1 MCKSNALHVEGS
13 KLLHLLQFNCVPM
26 FRQITNVIQ
35 SQSVRRSPRLSQR
48 FVPRHNAGDS
58 NESLERSSLV
68 TTYHH
73 SRVTSSSNGQ
83 NVAVLNESG
92 QRFPTNGATDAG
104 SVTKQLFHEKKVTR
118 HTTSYSST
126 TGQPYTGSPIE
137 VGTESSEDSDVEST
151 SQLSGCVQ
159 ASNITPSTAERFRS
173 AKSAAFRPRRTD
185 MPRHLF
191 GKLCLL
197 YTLMCTI
204 YWIHIYPCII
214 LTCKMLNTCVLYLY
228 PLIW

>member
-1 MCKSNALHVEGS
+1 MCKSNALHVES
-13 KLLHLLQFNCVPM
+13 SNLLHLLQFNCVPI

-73 SRVTSSSNGQ
+73 SRVTNSSNGQ

-92 QRFPTNGATDAG
+92 QRFPTNAATDAG

-151 SQLSGCVQ
+151 SQCVQ
-159 ASNITPSTAERFRS
+159 TSNITPSTTERFRS
-173 AKSAAFRPRRTD
+173 AKSTTFRPRRTD

-197 YTLMCTI
+197 YTLMCT
-204 YWIHIYPCII
+204 
-214 LTCKMLNTCVLYLY
+214 T
-228 PLIW
+228 

>member
-1 MCKSNALHVEGS
+1 MRYLNFHVCLCIS
-13 KLLHLLQFNCVPM
+13 HYFVIWLCTLIC
-26 FRQITNVIQ
+26 RQVTNVIQ

-48 FVPRHNAGDS
+48 FISRLNTGDS

-73 SRVTSSSNGQ
+73 SSRITRSSNGE

-92 QRFPTNGATDAG
+92 QRFPANETSDSGN
-104 SVTKQLFHEKKVTR
+104 VTKQLFSEKKVSTR

-137 VGTESSEDSDVEST
+137 VGTESSEDSDVETESQST
-151 SQLSGCVQ
+151 QQSSRFLLAPNVTP
-159 ASNITPSTAERFRS
+159 NINERFRS
-173 AKSAAFRPRRTD
+173 TSAKTTSFRPRRTD

-191 GKLCLL
+191 GKTSV
-197 YTLMCTI
+197 YF
-204 YWIHIYPCII
+204 IHTCIFN
-214 LTCKMLNTCVLYLY
+214 L
-228 PLIW
+228 

>member
-1 MCKSNALHVEGS
+1 MTKCIDCMLIV
-13 KLLHLLQFNCVPM
+13 LM
-26 FRQITNVIQ
+26 YRQITNVIQ

-48 FVPRHNAGDS
+48 FVSRLNAGDS

-73 SRVTSSSNGQ
+73 TSRVVKSSDDQ

-92 QRFPTNGATDAG
+92 QRFPTNEASDSAN
-104 SVTKQLFHEKKVTR
+104 VTKQLFHEKKVSTR

-137 VGTESSEDSDVEST
+137 VGTESSEGSDVESPP
-151 SQLSGCVQ
+151 Q
-159 ASNITPSTAERFRS
+159 APNVTPSTTERFRG
-173 AKSAAFRPRRTD
+173 AKSTSFRPRRTD

-191 GKLCLL
+191 GK
-197 YTLMCTI
+197 I
-204 YWIHIYPCII
+204 YNTHTMHDPY
-214 LTCKMLNTCVLYLY
+214 TCVYRMLTT
-228 PLIW
+228 